1 MSNGQLVE
9 RYVRAHME
17 QDWASV
23 AEMMAPDAVVSYPQS
38 GEKFRGNRNYTDML
52 ANYPGQLE
60 NSEITL
66 TRIHLPKENVHVIAS
81 PIGLPTIT
89 VTGAGDDFF
98 FEGVMKYPDGG
109 VFNVVGLIE
118 LGAGRVVKETW
129 YFAAP
134 FDPPAWR
141 ARYVEG

>member
-1 MSNGQLVE
+1 MAKGYRSRNH
-9 RYVRAHME
+9 RH
-17 QDWASV
+17 SV
-23 AEMMAPDAVVSYPQS
+23 
-38 GEKFRGNRNYTDML
+38 
-52 ANYPGQLE
+52 
-60 NSEITL
+60 
-66 TRIHLPKENVHVIAS
+66 HLPKENVHVIAS